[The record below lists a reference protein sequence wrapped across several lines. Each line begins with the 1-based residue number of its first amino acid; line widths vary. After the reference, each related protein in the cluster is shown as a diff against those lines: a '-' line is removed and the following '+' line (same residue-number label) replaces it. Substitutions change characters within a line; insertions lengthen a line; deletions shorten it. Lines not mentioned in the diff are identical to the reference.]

1 MRWLPA
7 SGQPPP
13 SSKRQR
19 RSSTYL
25 TAKYFYEKVSKETTE
40 VAYQILAERA
50 KGDRAYLNQE
60 ELEEL
65 LLRLA
70 YVPPEMGSNRG
81 RNSHQQK
88 LIKQMWFSLLAG
100 RIAEID
106 EEEQYVQACM

>member
-1 MRWLPA
+1 M
-7 SGQPPP
+7 
-13 SSKRQR
+13 
-19 RSSTYL
+19 
-25 TAKYFYEKVSKETTE
+25 SKETTE

-100 RIAEID
+100 RIAEIY